1 MSDNPLLREL
11 SERLAKIAPMADDL
25 REDARTRIE
34 HVLKKSL
41 QDLDVLTIEDFEVQ
55 TRALE
60 RAEQRIAELEQTL
73 SAMEARLN
81 AMTAAATEGTAD

>member
-11 SERLAKIAPMADDL
+11 SERLAKIAPMAEDL
-25 REDARTRIE
+25 REDTRTRIE

-41 QDLDVLTIEDFEVQ
+41 QDLDVLTREDFEVQ

-81 AMTAAATEGTAD
+81 AMSAAAADGTAD

>member
-11 SERLAKIAPMADDL
+11 SERLAKIAPMAEDL
-25 REDARTRIE
+25 REDTRTRIE

-41 QDLDVLTIEDFEVQ
+41 QDLDVLTREDFEVQ
-55 TRALE
+55 TLALE
-60 RAEQRIAELEQTL
+60 RAEQRIAELERTL

-81 AMTAAATEGTAD
+81 AMSAAATDGTAD

>member
-25 REDARTRIE
+25 REDACTRIE

-41 QDLDVLTIEDFEVQ
+41 QDLDVLTREDFEVQ

>member
-1 MSDNPLLREL
+1 MSENPLLREL
-11 SERLAKIAPMADDL
+11 SERLAKIAPMAEDL
-25 REDARTRIE
+25 REDTRTRIE

-41 QDLDVLTIEDFEVQ
+41 QDLDVLTKEDFEVQ

-81 AMTAAATEGTAD
+81 AMSAAATDGTAD

>member
-11 SERLAKIAPMADDL
+11 SERLAKIAPMAEDL
-25 REDARTRIE
+25 REDTRTRIE

-41 QDLDVLTIEDFEVQ
+41 QDLDVLTREDFEVQ

-81 AMTAAATEGTAD
+81 AMSAAATDGTAD

>member
-11 SERLAKIAPMADDL
+11 SERLAKIAPMAEDL
-25 REDARTRIE
+25 REDTRTRIE
-34 HVLKKSL
+34 HILKKSL
-41 QDLDVLTIEDFEVQ
+41 QDLDVLTKEDFEVQ

-81 AMTAAATEGTAD
+81 AMSAAATDGTAD